1 MFESAGVARTE
12 RSSVNWCQP
21 NKVGMPRLDAY
32 FDPNERKYYITTQSV
47 QLAIG
52 EERAK
57 ASKLKEA
64 SEPVGSVPKDSQWPE
79 KRPETGSENKTGRI
93 REMEQEILDLK
104 ITNRAKDQVIDHF
117 RAERKEIIDQLLNA
131 SRRVG
136 ELETKLL
143 QLDGPSA
150 PVIASPDDEIQV
162 ASKSVKSDR
171 MG

>member
-1 MFESAGVARTE
+1 
-12 RSSVNWCQP
+12 
-21 NKVGMPRLDAY
+21 
-32 FDPNERKYYITTQSV
+32 
-47 QLAIG
+47 
-52 EERAK
+52 
-57 ASKLKEA
+57 
-64 SEPVGSVPKDSQWPE
+64 
-79 KRPETGSENKTGRI
+79 
-93 REMEQEILDLK
+93 MEQEILDLK

-117 RAERKEIIDQLLNA
+117 RTERKDMIDQLLNV

-162 ASKSVKSDR
+162 DSKSVKSDR